1 MTQTTTTTTTTT
13 CHNCNLRDLITPN
26 TETHKKQPTYMNCLG
41 CGAIHLTYTPLP
53 HQEEFHA
60 TAQTTNADGTI
71 KTQIIGLFGGFG
83 SAKSRASLQE
93 IFLRALNNPGGTGL
107 LTAPTLLQLKR
118 TTMKTLFNEIIP
130 PPLIKSYNKSE
141 GELTLENGFTFY
153 LIPSDDEEKLRSLN
167 AGLVH
172 IEEASGISESIYTQI
187 LTRMRD
193 HATKDKL
200 VLVCSNPS
208 LGWIKDVFY
217 DNIARKNPK
226 HPEHNRYNP
235 NITTYI
241 WKSTQN
247 PFLPQDF
254 IDNISKGKPDWWKKR
269 YIEGSFDQV
278 EGAVYP
284 RVGEAIIAA
293 QQVNDKWERIVAL
306 DHGLRNPTAMLI
318 GAIDPQTGNVHIFKE
333 YYKPNTLVPEHAKN
347 IKQML
352 EECKVTAGN
361 TRYMVIDPSAK
372 NTTDPINGKN
382 VQALYQEYGLY
393 FQPAN
398 NNIEAGVLK
407 VNAYIEAE
415 RLKIHD
421 TCPNL
426 IREMLNYQYPDV
438 EENPTDKPV
447 KEKPI
452 KHADHTCDALRYMLM
467 RLPDDP
473 NNLKNSSHR
482 PPDRYIMEED
492 EEDSGKNR
500 DFLSYI

>member
-1 MTQTTTTTTTTT
+1 MTKQQL
-13 CHNCNLRDLITPN
+13 CPNCNLRPLTTPK
-26 TETHKKQPTYMNCLG
+26 TETHKKNPTYLNCLG
-41 CGAIHLTYTPLP
+41 CGAIHLTYEPLN
-53 HQEEFHA
+53 HQIEFHQA
-60 TAQTTNADGTI
+60 KQQTNPDGTL

-93 IFLRALNNPGGTGL
+93 IFLRSLNNPNGTGL

-130 PPLIKSYNKSE
+130 PPLIRSFNKSE
-141 GELTLENGFTFY
+141 GELILENGFTFY

-172 IEEASGISESIYTQI
+172 IEEASGIDQNIYTQI

-193 HATKDKL
+193 HATSDKL

-217 DNIARKNPK
+217 DNIARANPK
-226 HPEHNRYNP
+226 HPEHDKHNP
-235 NITTYI
+235 NIQTYI

-247 PFLPQDF
+247 PYLPLDF
-254 IDNISKGKPDWWKKR
+254 VENISKGKPEWWVKR
-269 YIEGSFDQV
+269 YVDGSFETVD
-278 EGAVYP
+278 GAVYP
-284 RVGEAIIAA
+284 RVGESIIRS
-293 QQVNDKWERIVAL
+293 QNIPDTWERFVGL

-318 GAIDPQTGNVHIFKE
+318 GAIDPQKGEVHIFKE
-333 YYKPNTLVPEHAKN
+333 YYKPNTLVPDHAKN
-347 IKQML
+347 IKAIL

-361 TRYMVIDPSAK
+361 TRFMVIDPSAK
-372 NTTDPINGKN
+372 NKTDPINGKS
-382 VQALYQEYGLY
+382 VQGLYQEYGLY

-407 VNAYIEAE
+407 VNAYIESGK
-415 RLKIHD
+415 LKIHD

-426 IREMLNYQYPDV
+426 VREMLNYQYPDV
-438 EENPTDKPV
+438 EDNPTDKPV
-447 KEKPI
+447 KENPI
-452 KHADHTCDALRYMLM
+452 KSADHSCDALRYALM

-473 NNLKNSSHR
+473 NNLKNNSHQ
-482 PPDRYIMEED
+482 PPDRYIIDED
-492 EEDSGKNR
+492 EEDSGDSGRIR